1 MSLHIHHCQC
11 HMRGISNCMVAQ
23 DQCGPASFNAM
34 PSKGKAPLPLRA
46 RKQGCADNTHDENC
60 QPEVVA
66 VADDRGVNAEY
77 LAEFAGALETVKT
90 NRHFKGI
97 SEAYPVGIDSALGT
111 RSGVQNAFTLEN
123 YRVAMTAA
131 KSYECGCNLFWLSLH
146 FTTLQGI
153 PYNKGV
159 ISKACDHMFAAP
171 TRCPTLS
178 VAITDI
184 SFNPLEHKGALRPVS
199 PEELFHAW
207 IWAVHRDI
215 QKGEGTNMLGVWK
228 HMALT
233 TPMKFVLLS
242 SDEDIRCV

>member
-1 MSLHIHHCQC
+1 MSCAEFQIAWWLK
-11 HMRGISNCMVAQ
+11 ISVAQ
-23 DQCGPASFNAM
+23 LDYAM
-34 PSKGKAPLPLRA
+34 PHKGKSPGKK
-46 RKQGCADNTHDENC
+46 RKHDETDR
-60 QPEVVA
+60 VA
-66 VADDRGVNAEY
+66 VADDPGVNAEY
-77 LAEFAGALETVKT
+77 LAEFAEALETVKT

-97 SEAYPVGIDSALGT
+97 TEAPPVGIDMNLGT
-111 RSGVQNAFTLEN
+111 RSGVQHAFTLEN
-123 YRVAMTAA
+123 YTAAMTAA

-146 FTTLQGI
+146 FTTLCGV

-178 VAITDI
+178 VAITHI
-184 SFNPLEHKGALRPVS
+184 GFNPLEHKGALEPVS

-215 QKGEGTNMLGVWK
+215 QNLEGADTLCAWK

-242 SDEDIRCV
+242 SDEDLRCV